1 MLTLAGVTIQTQIY
15 ESANSIVY
23 RGIRDVDSQPIILKI
38 LKENYPTPQELAR
51 YSTEYQITQSLNVPG
66 VVKVYDLQKYQN
78 TLAMFVED
86 FGGESLKHWLSERS
100 FTLEEFLH
108 LALAITEGLGQIHG
122 ANIIHKDI
130 NPSNIVFNPNTGQVK
145 IIDFGISTQ
154 LTRENTTL
162 KNPNILEGT
171 LAYLSPEQT
180 GRMNRCI
187 DYRSD
192 FYSLGVTFYELLTHR
207 LPFETTD
214 PLELVHYHIAKQP
227 IPPTDI
233 EASIPPVLSDM
244 ILKLM
249 AKTAEDRYQNAYGL
263 KADLEECLR
272 QHNADIVLNFSLAR
286 HDVSDKFQLPQKLYG
301 RESEIQS
308 LLSAFAESSIQ
319 SQLMLI
325 AGYSGIGKSAL
336 VQELYKPITEKR
348 GYFISGKFDQYQ
360 RNIPY
365 SAIVRAFQGLV
376 KQLLTESESQLN
388 QWRDNLLGAVG
399 VNGQVI
405 VEVIPEIELI
415 IGQQPEVPE
424 LGPNE
429 SQNRFNLVFQN
440 FIKVFTQ
447 PEHPLALFIDD
458 LQWADGAS
466 FKLMQLL
473 MGSRSPGLFL
483 IGAYR
488 DNEVSAAHP
497 LMLTLDEIA
506 KTGAVIQRISLV
518 PLNLATIAQ
527 LIGDTLNC
535 DLETVQPLAELVQ
548 GKTGGNPFFMNE
560 FLKSLYTEELVDFD
574 LETLRWEWDL
584 EQIQARGFTDNVVEL
599 MVDKIQKLPQDT
611 QELLKLAACT
621 GNQFDLNIIGL
632 ICEKSLAEMVTELQ
646 SAVAENLVIPLG
658 NLGEF
663 SLTIAESEF
672 LTPDFI
678 ETHRKS
684 LQYKFGHDRIQQAAY
699 SLIDEVQIP
708 YLHRKIG
715 DVILQNTPKHKQE
728 EKIFDIVNQLNFG
741 VELISEQA
749 QKNEL
754 AELNLMA
761 GKKAKLSTAYQP
773 ALNYLQ
779 VGIELLGTQSWQ
791 DQYALTLSL
800 YEEATEVAYLKADFA
815 LMDQWVETVV
825 AQAKTVLDK
834 VKVYEVKIQ
843 AGVSQSKF
851 NEALDIGLEVL
862 SLFGIKLPRQPKT
875 VDILLGLIR
884 TKLMIGWRPIASLQ
898 DLPPMTQPEIQAIM
912 GILSKLNTAIYFS
925 APLLFPLA
933 VFQQVNLSIKWGNTS
948 ESAYAYSCYG
958 LILCGLGDIESGYQ
972 FGQLALNFL
981 KQLNTKKDKPRT
993 EYLVHS
999 FIKHWKD
1006 PVQEMLNPMLGA
1018 YTVGLET
1025 GDLEFAAYSAF
1036 HYCYYSVLIGAELT
1050 QLESEMEIYAQVI
1063 EETGQERTT
1072 DGHRIFYQT
1081 VLNLLG
1087 QAENPSHL
1095 IGMAFDEQVRMPI
1108 LQSRKDRSTIFV
1120 IYFNKLILCILFG
1133 EVEQAIANADLAQAY
1148 IDAVPATLLLSHVCF
1163 YDSLARLARASDAP
1177 RSQKNSWIRQ
1187 VFRNQKKLKKW
1198 AHYAPQN
1205 NSHKYWL
1212 VEAELCRVQ
1221 GKDVQASNYYDKAII
1236 LAQENNYL
1244 HEAAIAY
1251 ELAAKFYLS
1260 KGKEKELTAIAYMQQ
1275 ARYTYQLWG
1284 ATAKVQDLETRYGEF
1299 FITRE
1304 RVSTNSTTKS
1314 VASTTGSGSSLDIA
1328 TVMKASQAISGE
1340 VLLEKLLSSLMQ
1352 ILIEN
1357 AGAQRGYLILSI
1369 QSQLLIEAAGEI
1381 ENERVTVLQSIPV
1394 ANCQTLSESI
1404 VNYVART
1411 QETVVLNDATR
1422 NGNFTSDA
1430 YIQQAQPKSILCVP
1444 LIDRGKLV
1452 SIVYLENNSTT
1463 GAFTPE
1469 RVEVLQLLSG
1479 QVAISI
1485 ENARLYQT
1493 LEEKVKDRT
1502 AQLANANAEITILNE
1517 RLKAENIRMGAE
1529 LDVTRQLQK
1538 MLLPS
1543 QSELDA
1549 IEGLDIAGFMEPAD
1563 EVGGDYYDVIKSG
1576 ERTKI
1581 AIGDVTGHGLQSGV
1595 VMMMAQTAVRTLLEG
1610 DFTDPVQFL
1619 DVINRTIY
1627 KNVQRINADKN
1638 MTLALLDYHQGKLTL
1653 SGQHEEAIVMRADGS
1668 VECIDTVDLGFP
1680 IGLIDEIADFVST
1693 TEIELNSGDV
1703 VVLYTDGIT
1712 EAVDSNLVQY
1722 GLEPMIAS
1730 IRHHLQGNAREICQ
1744 AVIEDVRRH
1753 IGGQKIYDDLTLIVL
1768 KQK

>member
-1 MLTLAGVTIQTQIY
+1 MLTLPGVTVHTEIY
-15 ESANSIVY
+15 ESDNSIVY
-23 RGIRDVDSQPIILKI
+23 RGIWDADSQPIILKV

-51 YSTEYQITQSLNVPG
+51 YRTEYQITQSLNVPG

-78 TLAMFVED
+78 TLVMFVED
-86 FGGESLKHWLSERS
+86 FGGESLKHWLSQRP
-100 FTLEEFLH
+100 FNLEEFLH
-108 LALAITEGLGQIHG
+108 LAVAITEALGQIHA

-130 NPSNIVFNPNTGQVK
+130 NPSNIVFNPITGQVK

-192 FYSLGVTFYELLTHR
+192 FYSLGVTFYELLTRR

-214 PLELVHYHIAKQP
+214 PLELVHCHIAKQP
-227 IPPTDI
+227 IPATDI
-233 EASIPPVLSDM
+233 DVRIPPVLSEI

-272 QHNADIVLNFSLAR
+272 QQQTNSLLNFSLGR
-286 HDVSDKFQLPQKLYG
+286 YDVSDKFKLPQKLYG

-308 LLSAFAESSIQ
+308 LLAAFAGSSIQ

-325 AGYSGIGKSAL
+325 GGYSGIGKSAL
-336 VQELYKPITEKR
+336 VQELYKPITERR

-365 SAIVRAFQGLV
+365 SAIVSAFQGLV
-376 KQLLTESESQLN
+376 KQLLTESETQLN
-388 QWRDNLLGAVG
+388 QWRENLLGAVG
-399 VNGQVI
+399 VNGRVI

-466 FKLMQLL
+466 LKLMQLL
-473 MGSRSPGLFL
+473 MAGRSPGLFL

-506 KTGAVIQRISLV
+506 KTGAVVQRITLA
-518 PLNLATIAQ
+518 PLDLETIAQ
-527 LIGDTLNC
+527 LIGDTLNG
-535 DLETVQPLAELVQ
+535 DVQTVQPLAELVQ

-560 FLKSLYTEELVDFD
+560 FLKSLYTEELVNFD
-574 LETLRWEWDL
+574 RPTLRWQWDL

-599 MVDKIQKLPQDT
+599 MVDKIHKLPEET
-611 QELLKLAACT
+611 EELLQLAACT
-621 GNQFDLNIIGL
+621 GNQFDLKILGL
-632 ICEKSLAEMVTELQ
+632 ICEKSLAEMVTNLQ
-646 SAVAENLVIPLG
+646 SAVAENLVMPLG
-658 NLGEF
+658 NLGE
-663 SLTIAESEF
+663 LALAIAESEF
-672 LTPDFI
+672 LTHDP
-678 ETHRKS
+678 TQTKLKS

-699 SLIDEVQIP
+699 SLIDELQIP

-715 DVILQNTPKHKQE
+715 EVILQNTPKHKQE

-741 VELISEQA
+741 IGLMTEQVE
-749 QKNEL
+749 KNEL
-754 AELNLMA
+754 AELNLIA

-779 VGIELLGTQSWQ
+779 QGIELLGNHSWQ

-800 YEEATEVAYLKADFA
+800 YEEATEVAYLKTDFA
-815 LMDQWVETVV
+815 LMEQWVEIVV
-825 AQAKTVLDK
+825 KQAKTVLDK

-862 SLFGIKLPRQPKT
+862 SLFGIKLPRQPKKID
-875 VDILLGLIR
+875 VFLGLIQN
-884 TKLMIGWRPIASLQ
+884 KLTIGLRPIASLG
-898 DLPPMTQPEIQAIM
+898 DLPPMTQPDIQAIM

-958 LILCGLGDIESGYQ
+958 LILCGLGDIDSGYQ

-981 KQLNTKKDKPRT
+981 KQLNTKKVKPRT
-993 EYLVHS
+993 DYLVHS

-1006 PVQEMLNPMLGA
+1006 PVQEMLTPLLEA

-1050 QLESEMEIYAQVI
+1050 QLESDMEIYAQVI
-1063 EETGQERTT
+1063 EDTGQERTT

-1087 QAENPSHL
+1087 QAENSCDL
-1095 IGMAFDEQVRMPI
+1095 IGKAFDEQVRLPI
-1108 LQSRKDRSTIFV
+1108 LQSRKDRSTIFC
-1120 IYFNKLILCILFG
+1120 IYFNKLILCVLFG
-1133 EVEQAIANADLAQAY
+1133 EFHQAIANADLAQEY
-1148 IDAVPATLLLSHVCF
+1148 IDAVPATLLLSHVYF
-1163 YDSLARLARASDAP
+1163 YDSLARLARAPEAS
-1177 RSQKNSWIRQ
+1177 RSQKNSWIRT
-1187 VFRNQKKLKKW
+1187 VFRNQKKIKKW
-1198 AHYAPQN
+1198 ADYAPKN

-1221 GKDVQASNYYDKAII
+1221 CKDVQAMNYYDKAII

-1260 KGKEKELTAIAYMQQ
+1260 NGKEKELTAIAYMQQ
-1275 ARYTYQLWG
+1275 ARYNYQLWG
-1284 ATAKVQDLETRYGEF
+1284 ADAKVKDLETRYGEF
-1299 FITRE
+1299 FIARE
-1304 RVSTNSTTKS
+1304 RVSTNSAINS
-1314 VASTTGSGSSLDIA
+1314 VVSTTGSSSSLDIA

-1340 VLLEKLLSSLMQ
+1340 VLLEKLLSSLMK

-1369 QSQLLIEAAGEI
+1369 QGELLIEAAGEI
-1381 ENERVTVLQSIPV
+1381 EEERVTVLQSIPV
-1394 ANCQTLSESI
+1394 ANCQTLCESI

-1411 QETVVLNDATR
+1411 QETVVLNDATSS
-1422 NGNFTSDA
+1422 GNFTSDS

-1444 LIDRGKLV
+1444 LIDRGNLV
-1452 SIVYLENNSTT
+1452 SIVYFENNSTT

-1502 AQLANANAEITILNE
+1502 AQLANANAEITMLNE
-1517 RLKAENIRMGAE
+1517 QLKAENIRMGAE
-1529 LDVTRQLQK
+1529 LDVTQRLQK

-1543 QSELDA
+1543 QSELDG

-1563 EVGGDYYDVIKSG
+1563 EVGGDYYDVLKSG
-1576 ERTKI
+1576 DRIKI

-1627 KNVQRINADKN
+1627 KNVQRMNADKN
-1638 MTLALLDYHQGKLTL
+1638 MTLVLLDYQQGKLTL
-1653 SGQHEEAIVMRADGS
+1653 SGQHEEAIVMRANGT

-1680 IGLIDEIADFVST
+1680 IGLIDEISEFVNT
-1693 TEIELNSGDV
+1693 TEIHLNSGDV

-1730 IRHHLQGNAREICQ
+1730 IRHRLQGNAREICQ

-1753 IGGQKIYDDLTLIVL
+1753 IGEQKIYDDLTLIVL